1 MTKVYNKK
9 EMTKTRKALRNS
21 MPKAEVILWSH
32 LKGKQFRELKF
43 RRQYS
48 IGHYV
53 VDFFC
58 PKIRL
63 VIELDG
69 ESHLSKTQRIR
80 DKTRQKIIEKTGIKI
95 LRYYNTDIY
104 ENIEGVLT
112 DLGKNVMNQ
121 NKN

>member
-104 ENIEGVLT
+104 ENIEGVFT

>member
-63 VIELDG
+63 AIELDG

-104 ENIEGVLT
+104 ENIEGVFT